1 MQFIIDNRERKI
13 IDIISKIIPN
23 KYQLKNLDLGDFV
36 YEIENLPYI
45 IIERKSVQDLA
56 SSIKDGRYKE
66 QKIRLLSEKDKKKN
80 LKIILLIEGNIHT
93 KTGGIPSSTFHSV
106 VINSMIRDG
115 IFVLITKNIEET
127 CDTLVKIYK
136 LIEKNK
142 RDFLNSFL
150 SSTCTSSS
158 SADYALCLKK
168 NKKEN
173 LTPTVCYINQ
183 LSQIPGVSTT
193 IASRIVEKFPTML
206 ELIRDLEIEEG
217 DTIEELK
224 YGSSNRKIGKIVAK
238 RIHEYLCV
246 KD

>member
-13 IDIISKIIPN
+13 IENISKLIPD
-23 KYQLKNLDLGDFV
+23 KYQLQNLELGDFV
-36 YEIENLPYI
+36 FEIDNIPFLT
-45 IIERKSVQDLA
+45 IERKTVQDLA

-66 QKIRLLSEKDKKKN
+66 QKIRLLSEKEKNKN
-80 LKIILLIEGNIHT
+80 LKIILLIEGNINT
-93 KTGGIPSSTFHSV
+93 KTGGIPSTTFHSV

-127 CDTLVKIYK
+127 CNTLVKIYK

-142 RDFLNSFL
+142 SEFINPVISN
-150 SSTCTSSS
+150 SS
-158 SADYALCLKK
+158 SADYASCLKK

-193 IASRIVEKFPTML
+193 IASRIVEKFPTMMD
-206 ELIRDLEIEEG
+206 LIRELEIEEG

-224 YGSSNRKIGKIVAK
+224 FGSSQRKIGKVVAK
-238 RIHEYLCV
+238 RIYEYLCV
-246 KD
+246 HN

>member
-1 MQFIIDNRERKI
+1 MNFIIDNRERKI
-13 IDIISKIIPN
+13 IETISKSIPN
-23 KYQLKNLDLGDFV
+23 KYQLENLELGDFLFKID
-36 YEIENLPYI
+36 ETPYV
-45 IIERKSVQDLA
+45 IIERKTVQDLA

-66 QKIRLLSEKDKKKN
+66 QKIRLLSEKEKNKN
-80 LKIILLIEGNIHT
+80 LKIILLIEGNINT
-93 KTGGIPSSTFHSV
+93 KTGGIPSATFHSV

-115 IFVLITKNIEET
+115 IYVLITKNIEET
-127 CDTLVKIYK
+127 CETLVKIYK

-142 RDFLNSFL
+142 KDFLTVLQGSTNS
-150 SSTCTSSS
+150 SVNSE
-158 SADYALCLKK
+158 DYASCLKK

-173 LTPTVCYINQ
+173 LTPKVCYINQ

-193 IASRIVEKFPTML
+193 IASKIVEKFPTML

-224 YGSSNRKIGKIVAK
+224 YGSSNRKIGKIVSK
-238 RIHEYLCV
+238 RIYEYLCV

>member
-13 IDIISKIIPN
+13 IENISKLIPN
-23 KYQLKNLDLGDFV
+23 KYQLQNLELGDFV
-36 YEIENLPYI
+36 FEIDNIPHI
-45 IIERKSVQDLA
+45 IIERKTVQDLA

-66 QKIRLLSEKDKKKN
+66 QKIRLLGEREKNKK
-80 LKIILLIEGNIHT
+80 LKIILLIEGNINT
-93 KTGGIPSSTFHSV
+93 KTGGIPSATFHSV

-127 CDTLVKIYK
+127 CDTLVKMYK

-142 RDFLNSFL
+142 SDFINSEI
-150 SSTCTSSS
+150 SIPNSI
-158 SADYALCLKK
+158 DYASCLKK

-173 LTPTVCYINQ
+173 LTPKVCYINQ

-193 IASRIVEKFPTML
+193 ISSRIVEKHHTML
-206 ELIRDLEIEEG
+206 DLIRELEIEEG

-224 YGSSNRKIGKIVAK
+224 YGSSQRKIGKVVAK
-238 RIHEYLCV
+238 RIYEYLCSP
-246 KD
+246 K